1 MYQYKVIADKY
12 NRLDNKA
19 GAYPSEFNIGRH
31 RNWIRYVNRKNGTKP
46 LQWTS
51 KQYAHSNFWSVECK
65 LVVFKKLLII
75 ILFIK

>member
-31 RNWIRYVNRKNGTKP
+31 RN
-46 LQWTS
+46 
-51 KQYAHSNFWSVECK
+51 
-65 LVVFKKLLII
+65 
-75 ILFIK
+75 